1 MNEWFKN
8 FSKTIKE
15 KWGKWTIVQKGIL
28 VGIFV
33 VIIAGIVLLAAFS
46 SKPTTVRLF
55 NKAIVDETERDRIL
69 TRLDQDNVKA
79 YVSSDGYISVETET
93 IAKKWRS
100 KLIAE
105 GYEPSGIDA
114 YQLFDVSRWTRND
127 FDDKVN
133 WQRATTAALEEHL
146 KQLDGIQQAKV
157 MLSLPDDALFAV
169 DQKPVTAS
177 VVLYARGGSDV
188 LQSKKSVQGIEHL
201 IMRSVEG
208 LSRDNI
214 TIVDGSTNQEIN
226 DFDGMEETDRI
237 NNIQKEQKVIQKLEA
252 EYSSA
257 VLAALQSTYGVD
269 RVRVATM
276 KIKMDMSKR
285 AVAKK
290 EYTAPTIEEDN
301 PNTPYN
307 DGKKAESG
315 FTLSE
320 ETVNKS
326 YTGTQYNPEGPAGVD
341 GQNPPVYSDMS
352 NMIGKSTEDGA
363 KKNYALNK
371 KNTTEDESPSIDSMS
386 VSVNIDGTWKY
397 PLHDEKGNV
406 RLSSSGGYERE
417 YIPVPE
423 EDLKQVVRLV
433 QGAIGYDKQRG
444 DIVEVTSLQIDR
456 TEQFRKEDEAFIKS
470 QQTKKMFF
478 FILLGIAVVL
488 VTFIVFRIISREIE
502 RRRRLREEELLR
514 RQQEERERALWDAK
528 NEGMEVSMTVEER
541 KRQELAEN
549 AIALAKEHPE
559 DVAMLIRTWLR
570 EEA

>member
-8 FSKTIKE
+8 FSQTIKE

-28 VGIFV
+28 IGIFA
-33 VIIAGIVLLAAFS
+33 VIIAAVVILATFS
-46 SKPTTVRLF
+46 SRPTTVRLF
-55 NKAIVDETERDRIL
+55 NKAITDETERDRIL
-69 TRLDQDNVKA
+69 TRLDQDNIKA
-79 YVSSDGYISVETET
+79 YVSSDGYISVETEN

-133 WQRATTAALEEHL
+133 WQRATTVALEEHL

-157 MLSLPDDALFAV
+157 MLSLPDDALFAS

-208 LSRDNI
+208 LTRDNI

-226 DFDGMEETDRI
+226 DFEGMEETDRI

-285 AVAKK
+285 SVSK
-290 EYTAPTIEEDN
+290 EEYSGITIKEDN
-301 PNTPYN
+301 PNTSY
-307 DGKKAESG
+307 DDSEVVHS
-315 FTLSE
+315 LVISE
-320 ETVNKS
+320 ETVNKA
-326 YTGTQYNPEGPAGVD
+326 YTGTGYNPEGPAGVE

-352 NMIGKSTEDGA
+352 NVIGKSTEDGA

-371 KNTTEDESPSIDSMS
+371 KNTEEDESPSIDSMS
-386 VSVNIDGTWKY
+386 VSVNVDGTWKY
-397 PLHDEKGNV
+397 PLYDEKGNV

-423 EDLKQVVRLV
+423 DDLKQVVRLV

-444 DIVEVTSLQIDR
+444 DIVEVTSLQVDR

>member
-8 FSKTIKE
+8 STKTIKE
-15 KWGKWTIVQKGIL
+15 KWGKWTIVQKCIL
-28 VGIFV
+28 VGIFILV
-33 VIIAGIVLLAAFS
+33 IAGIIMLATVS
-46 SKPTTVRLF
+46 SRPTTVRLF
-55 NKAIVDETERDRIL
+55 NKAVTDETERDRIL

-79 YVSSDGYISVETET
+79 YVSQDGYISVETES

-100 KLIAE
+100 RLIAE

-114 YQLFDVSRWTRND
+114 YALFDVSKWTRND

-133 WQRATTAALEEHL
+133 WQRATTSALEEHL
-146 KQLDGIQQAKV
+146 KQLEGIQQAKV
-157 MLSLPDDALFAV
+157 MLSLPDDTLFKS

-177 VVLYARGGSDV
+177 VILYARGGSDV
-188 LQSKKSVQGIEHL
+188 LQSRKAVQGIEHL

-208 LSRDNI
+208 LTRDNI
-214 TIVDGSTNQEIN
+214 TIVDGSTNHEIN
-226 DFDGMEETDRI
+226 DFAGMEEADRI
-237 NNIQKEQKVIQKLEA
+237 SNIQKEQKTIQKLEA
-252 EYSSA
+252 EYASS
-257 VLAALQSTYGVD
+257 VLAALQQTYGTD

-276 KIKMDMSKR
+276 KIEMDMSKR
-285 AVAKK
+285 SVSKT
-290 EYTAPTIEEDN
+290 EYSGVTIKEDN
-301 PNTPYN
+301 PNTSY
-307 DGKKAESG
+307 DDSQVVESVVI
-315 FTLSE
+315 SE
-320 ETVNKS
+320 ETVTKS
-326 YTGTQYNPEGPAGVD
+326 FTGTGYNPEGPAGVE

-352 NMIGKSTEDGA
+352 NVVGTSKEEGV
-363 KKNYALNK
+363 KRNYDRNK
-371 KNTTEDESPSIDSMS
+371 KDTVEEESPSIERVT

-397 PLHDEKGNV
+397 PLYDEKGNI

-417 YIPVPE
+417 YVPIPQ
-423 EDLKQVVRLV
+423 EDLAQVTKLV
-433 QGAIGYDKQRG
+433 QDAVGYDKKRN
-444 DIVEVTSLQIDR
+444 DSVTVTNLQIDR
-456 TEQFRKEDEAFIKS
+456 TEQFRKEDADFIKS
-470 QQTKKMFF
+470 QQAKKTFF

-488 VTFIVFRIISREIE
+488 VAFIVFRIISREIE

>member
-28 VGIFV
+28 IGIFV
-33 VIIAGIVLLAAFS
+33 VIIAGIVMLAAFS

-55 NKAIVDETERDRIL
+55 NKAITDEVERDRIL

-79 YVSSDGYISVETET
+79 YVSSDGYISVETEG

-157 MLSLPDDALFAV
+157 MLSLPDDALFAS

-208 LSRDNI
+208 LTRDNI
-214 TIVDGSTNQEIN
+214 TIVDGSTNLEIN

-252 EYSSA
+252 ERSSA
-257 VLAALQSTYGVD
+257 ILAALQATYGVD
-269 RVRVATM
+269 RVRVATI

-285 AVAKK
+285 SVSKK
-290 EYTAPTIEEDN
+290 EYSGITIKDDN
-301 PNTPYN
+301 PNTSY
-307 DGKKAESG
+307 DDSEVVHSLV
-315 FTLSE
+315 LSE
-320 ETVNKS
+320 ETVNKA
-326 YTGTQYNPEGPAGVD
+326 YTGTIYNPEGPAGIE
-341 GQNPPVYSDMS
+341 GQNPPVYSDAS

-363 KKNYALNK
+363 KRNYALNEK
-371 KNTTEDESPSIDSMS
+371 STVEDESPSIDSIS
-386 VSVNIDGTWKY
+386 VSVNVDGTWKY
-397 PLHDEKGNV
+397 PLYDEKGNI

-456 TEQFRKEDEAFIKS
+456 TEQFRREDEAFIKS

-478 FILLGIAVVL
+478 FILIGIAVVL

>member
-8 FSKTIKE
+8 FSGTIKE
-15 KWGKWTIVQKGIL
+15 KWGKWTIVQKGIF

-33 VIIAGIVLLAAFS
+33 VIIGAIVMLSAFS
-46 SKPTTVRLF
+46 SRPTTVRLF
-55 NKAIVDETERDRIL
+55 NKAITDETERDRIL

-79 YVSSDGYISVETET
+79 YVSQDGYISVENES

-100 KLIAE
+100 KLVAE
-105 GYEPSGIDA
+105 GYEPAGIDA
-114 YQLFDVSRWTRND
+114 YALFDVSRWTRND

-133 WQRATTAALEEHL
+133 WQRATTTALEEHL

-157 MLSLPDDALFAV
+157 MLSLPDETLFASE
-169 DQKPVTAS
+169 QNPVTAS
-177 VVLYARGGSDV
+177 VILYARGGSDV

-208 LSRDNI
+208 LTRDNI

-226 DFDGMEETDRI
+226 DFDGMEEIDRI
-237 NNIQKEQKVIQKLEA
+237 NNIQKEQKVIQKMET

-257 VLAALQSTYGVD
+257 VLAALRQTYGVE
-269 RVRVATM
+269 RVRVANM
-276 KIKMDMSKR
+276 KIQMDMSKR
-285 AVAKK
+285 SVSKT
-290 EYTAPTIEEDN
+290 EYSGITIKDDN
-301 PNTPYN
+301 PNTSY
-307 DGKKAESG
+307 DDSEIVQSLV
-315 FTLSE
+315 LSE
-320 ETVNKS
+320 ETVNKA
-326 YTGTQYNPEGPAGVD
+326 YTGTSYNPEGPVGVD

-352 NMIGKSTEDGA
+352 NTIGKSTEDGA
-363 KKNYALNK
+363 KRNYALNRK
-371 KNTTEDESPSIDSMS
+371 DTTEDESPSIDRVT

-397 PLHDEKGNV
+397 PLYDEKGNIK
-406 RLSSSGGYERE
+406 LSTSGGYERE
-417 YIPVPE
+417 YTPIAP
-423 EDLKQVVRLV
+423 EDLAQVTKLV
-433 QGAIGYDKQRG
+433 QDAVGFDKQRG
-444 DIVEVTSLQIDR
+444 DSVTVTNIQFDR
-456 TEQFRKEDEAFIKS
+456 TEQFRKEDADFIKS
-470 QQTKKMFF
+470 QQTKRTFL
-478 FILLGIAVVL
+478 FILLGIAIVL

-502 RRRRLREEELLR
+502 RRRRLHEEELLR

-528 NEGMEVSMTVEER
+528 QEGMEVSMTVEER